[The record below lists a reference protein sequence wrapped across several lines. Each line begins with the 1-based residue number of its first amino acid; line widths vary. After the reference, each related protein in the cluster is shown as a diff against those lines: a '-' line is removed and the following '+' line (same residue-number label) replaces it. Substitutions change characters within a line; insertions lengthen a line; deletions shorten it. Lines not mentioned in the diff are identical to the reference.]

1 MAHYA
6 DSTDQQTVSVI
17 DTRTRDVAAR
27 IPVGKVY
34 PHGPQSIAVDP
45 VTHLVY
51 LVCGNSAGQVVVI
64 SPDTDTVTTTI
75 DFEGD
80 PFAVVVDPDRSTLY
94 VANRLSRTVTAIDTI
109 TRTVRATIAVDGYPT
124 GLAVDPNTHHLWVV
138 NEGNVS
144 VIDPTTYT
152 VSTNFAVGK
161 DPVHIAIDHP
171 THTAYVTHFNGHSV
185 SLFDTASRT
194 PAGSVSLGD
203 RVTGYAA
210 VIDPAEHTVYL
221 TGMAH
226 STVSMID
233 TRTRT
238 LTAARLSGITPSTEY
253 GSSTWGA
260 AVDPATH
267 HLYVT
272 NEDIGRIEIIAH
284 R

>member
-1 MAHYA
+1 MLSKTRLVAVLGLAVAVGISLSGCSAPRPATQPSTTSVAAPTTTDPATIGGSSIGPGPYRVEATVAVGENPRSVAIDPGTHRAYVAHYA

-124 GLAVDPNTHHLWVV
+124 GLAVDPNTHTC
-138 NEGNVS
+138 GS
-144 VIDPTTYT
+144 SKRATSPSSTRRPTPSAPISLSGRIPCTSP
-152 VSTNFAVGK
+152 ST
-161 DPVHIAIDHP
+161 
-171 THTAYVTHFNGHSV
+171 TQ
-185 SLFDTASRT
+185 RT
-194 PAGSVSLGD
+194 PP
-203 RVTGYAA
+203 T
-210 VIDPAEHTVYL
+210 
-221 TGMAH
+221 
-226 STVSMID
+226 
-233 TRTRT
+233 
-238 LTAARLSGITPSTEY
+238 
-253 GSSTWGA
+253 
-260 AVDPATH
+260 
-267 HLYVT
+267 
-272 NEDIGRIEIIAH
+272 
-284 R
+284 